1 MSVTPEITERPEQPY
16 VAIRAHVTMQQL
28 GEVAHRIGD
37 VFGWIASQGLAPA
50 GAPFFRYIVIDMER
64 QLEVEVGVP
73 IQAVVDGDDQV
84 ISGVLPAGRYA
95 TVIHVGPPDS
105 LMGATGALL
114 DWAAGQNLRWDMT
127 VGDDGER
134 WGARLENYLTDP
146 GEQPDMTKWET
157 ELAFRLA
164 D

>member
-1 MSVTPEITERPEQPY
+1 MTPEITECAEQPY
-16 VAIRAHVTMQQL
+16 VAIRARVPMQQL
-28 GEVAHRIGD
+28 GEVADRIGD
-37 VFGWIASQGLAPA
+37 VFGWIASHGLAPA
-50 GAPFFRYIVIDMER
+50 GPPFFRYNVIDMER

-73 IQAVVDGDDQV
+73 VQAVVDGDDQV
-84 ISGVLPAGRYA
+84 ISGVIPAGRFA

-105 LMGATGALL
+105 LVGATEALL
-114 DWAAGQNLRWDMT
+114 DWAAQQGLQWDMT
-127 VGDDGER
+127 IGDDGEH

-157 ELAFRLA
+157 QLAFRLA